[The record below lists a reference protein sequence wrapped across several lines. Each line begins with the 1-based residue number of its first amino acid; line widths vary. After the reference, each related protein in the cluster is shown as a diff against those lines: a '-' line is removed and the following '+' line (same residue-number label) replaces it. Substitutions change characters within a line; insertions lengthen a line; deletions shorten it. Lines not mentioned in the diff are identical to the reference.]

1 MPEAPDLEVIK
12 EVLTRQV
19 MNRRVAE
26 VRALKPTVLRSLVT
40 QDFSSHLTGRT
51 LADVSRQGKFLFLN
65 FSGNAVL
72 AVNPMLTGTLRLS
85 EPGDRLYKS
94 TCLIL
99 AFGDDLELRYLD
111 DRQMSKLYY
120 VAADQ
125 LDLVPGLNDQGP
137 DALTS
142 DIPFQ
147 EFQDRLRP
155 YRGEIKGIL
164 TRSTFIAGIG
174 NAYSDEILFAAGIS
188 PFRKRTALSE
198 LELELE
204 LERLYHSSRQVLR
217 DAVEVLRERM
227 GKETHHK
234 IRDFL
239 QVHNKGGQP
248 CPRCGGTISQ
258 LTANQRITSFCRHC
272 QPGMLIRN

>member
-1 MPEAPDLEVIK
+1 MPETPDLRVIK
-12 EVLTRQV
+12 EILTRQV
-19 MNRRVAE
+19 LERIVAE
-26 VRALKPTVLRSLVT
+26 VRVVKPTVLRSLVT
-40 QDFSSHLTGRT
+40 QDFASDLTGRT
-51 LADVSRQGKFLFLN
+51 LTGVSRQGKFLFLA

-72 AVNPMLTGTLRLS
+72 AINPMLTGTIRLC
-85 EPGDRLYKS
+85 EPSNRLYKS
-94 TCLIL
+94 TCLVL
-99 AFGDDLELRYLD
+99 AFDDDLEFRYLD
-111 DRQMSKLYY
+111 DRQMGKLYY

-137 DALTS
+137 DALS
-142 DIPFQ
+142 SEIPFQ
-147 EFQDRLRP
+147 EFKDRLRP

-164 TRSTFIAGIG
+164 TRGSFIAGIG

-198 LELELE
+198 QE
-204 LERLYHSSRQVLR
+204 LERLHSSSQQVLR
-217 DAVEVLRERM
+217 DAVGVLRERM
-227 GKETHHK
+227 GEETHHK

-258 LTANQRITSFCRHC
+258 LTANQRITSFCRCC